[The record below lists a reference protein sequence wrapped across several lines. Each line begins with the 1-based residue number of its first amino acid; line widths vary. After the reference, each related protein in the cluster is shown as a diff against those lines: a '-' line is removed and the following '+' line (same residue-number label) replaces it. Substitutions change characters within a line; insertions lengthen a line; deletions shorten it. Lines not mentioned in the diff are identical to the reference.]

1 MHIQCSHLQ
10 LILVALLVL
19 PLPLFSLARDHSP
32 VTSCTGPRVPS
43 MSTMSP
49 IRPSCC
55 PHQSSPEA
63 ASPPRSSSSI
73 NARTV
78 RKRKSSPLSLHDST
92 LGIPLFRL
100 ARLLALLDLSNHS
113 FESFADILVVARAG
127 LREAAAQL
135 FGELLAVGE
144 GDLALLGAQVG
155 FVAYDCE
162 GDCVGA
168 LDGIC

>member
-1 MHIQCSHLQ
+1 
-10 LILVALLVL
+10 
-19 PLPLFSLARDHSP
+19 
-32 VTSCTGPRVPS
+32 

-113 FESFADILVVARAG
+113 FESLADILVVARAG
-127 LREAAAQL
+127 LGEAAAQL
-135 FGELLAVGE
+135 FGELLAVCE
-144 GDLALLGAQVG
+144 GDLALLRAQIR
-155 FVAYDCE
+155 FVAYNCE

-168 LDGIC
+168 LDGIVSWYSTCWKGWVGHALQLVRDRCNAQCALLANGMQ

>member
-1 MHIQCSHLQ
+1 M
-10 LILVALLVL
+10 
-19 PLPLFSLARDHSP
+19 
-32 VTSCTGPRVPS
+32 
-43 MSTMSP
+43 
-49 IRPSCC
+49 
-55 PHQSSPEA
+55 
-63 ASPPRSSSSI
+63 
-73 NARTV
+73 
-78 RKRKSSPLSLHDST
+78 RKRKSCPLSLHDST
-92 LGIPLFRL
+92 LGVPLFRL
-100 ARLLALLDLSNHS
+100 ARLLALLDLGNHPL
-113 FESFADILVVARAG
+113 ESLADILVVARAG